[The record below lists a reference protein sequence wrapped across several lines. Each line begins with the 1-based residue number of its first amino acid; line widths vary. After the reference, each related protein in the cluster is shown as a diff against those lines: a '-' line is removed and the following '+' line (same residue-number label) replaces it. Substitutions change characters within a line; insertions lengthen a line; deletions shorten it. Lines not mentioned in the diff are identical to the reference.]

1 MTMTNHQ
8 LLALLKDNLGLPLTP
23 ELAADICLAA
33 DHLATLVPAED
44 IQQIE
49 PARHGGLVFSVERIE
64 GITDE
69 IEPLHR
75 AHWAE
80 TEEYRHELPFNPD
93 YDTFI
98 RYERA
103 GRYVLF
109 TLRSEMRLLGN
120 CALYLD
126 KSAHTQTL
134 IATEDTL
141 YLLPEARKGRVAN
154 CFVAYVENAMRL
166 LGVSEIN
173 ISVKT
178 VNKAERFFRLL
189 GYRHV
194 ENGLTKILEVE
205 KCSAKLPEPGPL
217 TGQAAMRNAA
227 LVREMA
233 GVARDQ
239 RASEKNR
246 APLVARWSRMPADST
261 PPNARKEGPEK
272 RRRMSRV
279 VLMARWSRT
288 SGH

>member
-1 MTMTNHQ
+1 MTNNQ
-8 LLALLKDNLGLPLTP
+8 LLAILKVNMGLPLTP

-33 DHLATLVPAED
+33 DRLATLIAVEN
-44 IQQIE
+44 IEQIE
-49 PARHGGLVFSVERIE
+49 PEQHGDFVFYVERIE
-64 GITDE
+64 NIADE
-69 IEPLHR
+69 IKPLHR
-75 AHWAE
+75 AHWDE
-80 TEEYRHELPFNPD
+80 TEEHRHGLPFNPD
-93 YDTFI
+93 YAAFI

-109 TLRSEMRLLGN
+109 TLRSEGGLLGN

-141 YLLPEARKGRVAN
+141 YLLPEARKGRVAK

-194 ENGLTKILEVE
+194 ENGLTKMLEVE
-205 KCSAKLPEPGPL
+205 
-217 TGQAAMRNAA
+217 N
-227 LVREMA
+227 V
-233 GVARDQ
+233 
-239 RASEKNR
+239 
-246 APLVARWSRMPADST
+246 
-261 PPNARKEGPEK
+261 
-272 RRRMSRV
+272 
-279 VLMARWSRT
+279 
-288 SGH
+288 